1 MIRRFRF
8 SLSAKDVVGG
18 DIIPEQYWEI
28 MRSAQIEQD
37 GVHGDKYFGGLESS
51 IEFSYAYS
59 TGVSSLSQH
68 SNLWYFPEP
77 TDGQ

>member
-1 MIRRFRF
+1 M
-8 SLSAKDVVGG
+8 GG

-51 IEFSYAYS
+51 IEFS
-59 TGVSSLSQH
+59 
-68 SNLWYFPEP
+68 
-77 TDGQ
+77 